1 MDGLKQKSYFIGT
14 SRGDESDNPKLS
26 VLIAC
31 GKCGLKA
38 FNKTQTAKEIE
49 AWWDYVKK
57 KWAEVRNLP
66 KMLNLKTEMSEEHT
80 GRKEGLMRS
89 HA

>member
-49 AWWDYVKK
+49 A
-57 KWAEVRNLP
+57 
-66 KMLNLKTEMSEEHT
+66 
-80 GRKEGLMRS
+80 
-89 HA
+89 